1 VKIVGIEDFPVDA
14 GWANYCFL
22 KITTDEGIVGWGEY
36 NEARGRTG
44 LTGLVRNLGTSLIG
58 TDPRDVNLIDA
69 KLYAQSRST
78 AGGLQSHAIA
88 PIVNACLDIKAKAL
102 GVPVY
107 EMLGGAVRK
116 RIPVY
121 WSHCALFR
129 AREAMFG
136 TVIDSPPVHNL
147 NDIRALGR
155 EVRERGFKALKT
167 NLLIT
172 QGDRMRSYV
181 PGTGAGSLGGF
192 PELNVSDAIVGAL
205 VDQLAAFRD
214 GAGLGV
220 KLMVDLNF
228 HYKPDGYKRLAKE
241 VEPFKLLWLEF
252 DLYEPVALRMIREST
267 STPIGSLEAILG
279 RRNFRPY
286 LEERSVDAAIIDVQW
301 NGLPEALR
309 MASMADGYD
318 VNVAAH
324 NSSGPLSTVISAHFS
339 AMVPNLKIMELDV
352 DEVPWR
358 PQLLTNPYKV
368 EAGEFLLPTGVG
380 WGTDI
385 DEDVA
390 RAHRATKSE
399 A

>member
-1 VKIVGIEDFPVDA
+1 MKIVGIEVLPVDA

-22 KITTDEGIVGWGEY
+22 KIMTDENIVGWGEF

-44 LTGLVRNLGTSLIG
+44 LTGLVRNLGASLIG
-58 TDPRDVNLIDA
+58 ADPRDVNLIDA
-69 KLYAQSRST
+69 KLYAASRST
-78 AGGLQSHAIA
+78 AGGLQSHAMA

-116 RIPVY
+116 TIPVY

-129 AREAMFG
+129 ARSPLFG
-136 TVIDSPPVHNL
+136 TVIDRPPVHSL
-147 NDIRALGR
+147 DDIRNLGR

-172 QGDRMRSYV
+172 SGERMRSYV
-181 PGTGAGSLGGF
+181 PGTGAGGSGF
-192 PELNVSDAIVGAL
+192 PELNVSGGLSAAL
-205 VDQLAAFRD
+205 IDQLAAFRE
-214 GAGLGV
+214 GAGAEV
-220 KLMVDLNF
+220 NLMVDLNF
-228 HYKPDGYKRLAKE
+228 HYKPDGYKRLAND

-252 DLYEPVALRMIREST
+252 DLYEPKALRMIRDST
-267 STPIGSLEAILG
+267 STPIASLEAILG
-279 RRNFRPY
+279 RRNFRAY

-358 PQLLTNPYKV
+358 PKLLTNPYQV
-368 EAGEFLLPTGVG
+368 EAGEFLLPTGAG

-390 RAHRATKSE
+390 RAHPARAE
-399 A
+399 G

>member
-44 LTGLVRNLGTSLIG
+44 LTGLVRNLGASLIG

-69 KLYAQSRST
+69 KLYAASRST
-78 AGGLQSHAIA
+78 AGGLQSHAMA

-107 EMLGGAVRK
+107 DMLGGAVRQ

-129 AREAMFG
+129 ARSPLFG
-136 TVIDSPPVHNL
+136 TVIDSPPVHTL
-147 NDIRALGR
+147 KDIQTLGR
-155 EVRERGFKALKT
+155 EVRDRGFKALKT

-172 QGDRMRSYV
+172 TGDRMRSYV
-181 PGTGAGSLGGF
+181 PGTGAGGGGF
-192 PELNVSDAIVGAL
+192 PELNVSDALVGAL
-205 VDQLAAFRD
+205 VDQLEAFRD
-214 GAGLGV
+214 GAGSGV
-220 KLMVDLNF
+220 GLMVDLNF
-228 HYKPDGYKRLAKE
+228 HYKPDGYKRIAKD
-241 VEPFKLLWLEF
+241 VEAFKLTWLEF
-252 DLYEPVALRMIREST
+252 DLYEPKALRLIREST
-267 STPIGSLEAILG
+267 STPIASLEAILG
-279 RRNFRPY
+279 RRNFRSY
-286 LEERSVDAAIIDVQW
+286 LEERSVDVAIIDVQW

-339 AMVPNLKIMELDV
+339 AIVPNLKIMELDV

-358 PQLLTNPYKV
+358 PQLLTNPYRV
-368 EAGEFLLPTGVG
+368 EAGEFLLPTGTG

-385 DEDVA
+385 NEEVA
-390 RAHRATKSE
+390 RAHPGTKAES
-399 A
+399 